1 MEIVNIVEQKH
12 NSNFINIFLDS
23 VNKSALTGSGAS
35 EYELYFN
42 YIFKFH
48 KDDVKIRPL
57 KWCNSTGIP
66 LRTDLDYVSVHYY
79 TTD

>member
-12 NSNFINIFLDS
+12 NEDFVNIFLNC

-42 YIFKFH
+42 YVF
-48 KDDVKIRPL
+48 
-57 KWCNSTGIP
+57 
-66 LRTDLDYVSVHYY
+66 
-79 TTD
+79 